1 MIKIMKRL
9 FALAVLFCLAVLP
22 EVRAESQD
30 EQYVRIYNLIQ
41 QADSLNES
49 GQTTQALAKYLEAQ
63 TALKRF
69 QTVNPDWNTKVIN
82 FRLKYLESKITP
94 LATKIPAP
102 NAPPVPPAN
111 VPVPAA
117 KTEFTLKLPVP
128 AARPTAATADAANQL
143 KTLQE
148 EVRQLASD
156 KMLLQAKLKEAL
168 SIQPAVVDP
177 RELAKAQDRVKSLL
191 KENEL
196 LKAGIAQEQARPA
209 RLATPAILQSEKQ
222 ALAEANRK
230 LAEQTEAAAVL
241 RAENE
246 ILKKQVADLRTKQPA
261 QDKAED
267 LSRQLARSQIQIAA
281 LQSDKEISRL
291 EIIALENRIKQ
302 LSTTSVPR
310 TALPPPVTA
319 EDATKVK
326 QLERE
331 RDDLQKK
338 LDTATKELYG
348 RKGRALAS
356 RVEELSGQLEILR
369 ARLEVLEARQVP
381 YTEEELALFKPS
393 PAKLA
398 AANPKAGKKSV
409 KELPAGAG
417 PLVADA
423 QRAFADQRYEEAEQ
437 KYLQVLRL
445 DEKNVYTLGNLAAIQ
460 SELNHLDAAEKNL
473 QQALAIEPDDAF
485 SLSLSG
491 YLKFR
496 QQKYDEALDLL
507 SRSAKLNP
515 LSAETQNYLGI
526 TLSHKGMRG
535 PAETA
540 LRKAIQLNPGY
551 GSAHNNLAV
560 IYITQQPA
568 LVELARWHYQKA
580 LASGM
585 PRNVSLEKMLEEKP
599 PAGGTP

>member
-1 MIKIMKRL
+1 MKRF
-9 FALAVLFCLAVLP
+9 FALVVLFWLAVLP
-22 EVRAESQD
+22 GVRAESQD

-69 QTVNPDWNTKVIN
+69 QTVNPDWNIKVIN
-82 FRLKYLESKITP
+82 FRIKYLESKITP
-94 LATKIPAP
+94 LATKMSAT
-102 NAPPVPPAN
+102 NAPPVSPTN
-111 VPVPAA
+111 VPVPVA
-117 KTEFTLKLPVP
+117 KTEFTLKLPAP
-128 AARPTAATADAANQL
+128 AAKPTATADATNQL

-148 EVRQLASD
+148 EVRQLAAD
-156 KMLLQAKLKEAL
+156 KTLLQAKLKEAL
-168 SIQPAVVDP
+168 SVQPAAVDP
-177 RELAKAQDRVKSLL
+177 RELAKAEDRVKSLL

-196 LKAGIAQEQARPA
+196 LKAGIAQEQAKSA
-209 RLATPAILQSEKQ
+209 QLAAPAISQQDKQ

-230 LAEQTEAAAVL
+230 LAEQAEAAAAL

-246 ILKKQVADLRTKQPA
+246 ILKKQVSELRTKQPSSDKVAELSQQFA
-261 QDKAED
+261 QA
-267 LSRQLARSQIQIAA
+267 QTQIAA

-291 EIIALENRIKQ
+291 EKIALENRVKQ
-302 LSTTSVPR
+302 LSTTSVPK

-319 EDATKVK
+319 EDARRVK

-348 RKGRALAS
+348 RKGQAMTS
-356 RVEELSGQLEILR
+356 RVEEMAGQLEILR
-369 ARLEVLEARQVP
+369 ARLEVFEARQVP
-381 YTEEELALFKPS
+381 YTEEELALFKAS
-393 PAKLA
+393 ATKLA
-398 AANPKAGKKSV
+398 AENPKAGKKSV
-409 KELPAGAG
+409 KELPEGAG
-417 PLVADA
+417 PLVAEA
-423 QRAFADQRYEEAEQ
+423 QRAFVAQRYEEAEQ

-460 SELNHLDAAEKNL
+460 LELNHLDAAEKNL
-473 QQALAIEPDDAF
+473 KQALALEPNDAF
-485 SLSLSG
+485 SLSLLG
-491 YLKFR
+491 YLKFQ

-507 SRSAKLNP
+507 SRSARLNP
-515 LSAETQNYLGI
+515 QSAETQNYLGI

-560 IYITQQPA
+560 IYVTQQPP

-580 LASGM
+580 LAAGM
-585 PRNVSLEKMLEEKP
+585 PHNLNLEKMFDEKK
-599 PAGGTP
+599 PAEGTP